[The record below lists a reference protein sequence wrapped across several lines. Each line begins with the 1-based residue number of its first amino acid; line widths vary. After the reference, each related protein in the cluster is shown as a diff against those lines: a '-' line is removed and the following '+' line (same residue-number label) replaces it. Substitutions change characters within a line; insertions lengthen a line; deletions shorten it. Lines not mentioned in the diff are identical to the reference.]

1 MFPLSDHQSGMVRAD
16 PLLDVRAAFLNNF
29 AITYHSDDGTPLD
42 SLDSP
47 SFTFISIPL
56 PSGDS
61 TAASATAN
69 VHIYPRSTPTNF
81 LSKRGTGPPHLL
93 DSICLLLEKRD
104 ESFTEYLQEARRC
117 GVGVVNLVDRRDVID
132 YVTTSNAISQ
142 FIGASLEL
150 PEAKTSFLPEA
161 REFQGGIAE
170 GGQDY
175 EVKVCRAR
183 TREFLMSCEDDSKD
197 FSWVGKLAKSCVD
210 RAIEQQKKDKLLIEE
225 QRAKREKT
233 SLLDDLKQQ
242 SQQHR
247 LDTNARSRS
256 VHSAPKAGAKGPWI
270 VILPSSANALI
281 TMYNARRFFADR
293 VFQPAS
299 ELRSKGKEPVFTVP
313 HPQTHHPVQ
322 FIDNPLRLTPPEW
335 ASVRL
340 CVVSGEEWQF
350 KGWRYGDTPQD
361 NLNHIKGVY
370 FYYEDEE
377 AEWKRKGEVGEW
389 RVKGIAVSRS
399 RRHADQMTLMQ
410 FWDMFT

>member
-1 MFPLSDHQSGMVRAD
+1 MVRAD
-16 PLLDVRAAFLNNF
+16 PLLDVRAAFLNNLV
-29 AITYHSDDGTPLD
+29 ITYHSDDGTPTD

-56 PSGDS
+56 PSGDT
-61 TAASATAN
+61 TAGAVPATTN

-81 LSKRGTGPPHLL
+81 LSKRGAGPSHLL

-132 YVTTSNAISQ
+132 YVTTSNATSQ
-142 FIGASLEL
+142 FIDASLGL
-150 PEAKTSFLPEA
+150 PEARTSFLPEA
-161 REFQGGIAE
+161 KEFQGSIAE

-197 FSWVGKLAKSCVD
+197 FSWVGRLAKSCVD

-242 SQQHR
+242 SQQQS
-247 LDTNARSRS
+247 LDANARSRS

-270 VILPSSANALI
+270 VILPSSTNALI
-281 TMYNARRFFADR
+281 TMYNAKRFFADESSSQPLSCAPR
-293 VFQPAS
+293 ARSLSSPFRTLRHTIPSIYRQSPAS
-299 ELRSKGKEPVFTVP
+299 HASRVGLCA
-313 HPQTHHPVQ
+313 
-322 FIDNPLRLTPPEW
+322 PLR
-335 ASVRL
+335 RIR
-340 CVVSGEEWQF
+340 G
-350 KGWRYGDTPQD
+350 
-361 NLNHIKGVY
+361 GV
-370 FYYEDEE
+370 
-377 AEWKRKGEVGEW
+377 
-389 RVKGIAVSRS
+389 AVQGLAI
-399 RRHADQMTLMQ
+399 RRHAARQPESYQRSLLLLRGRGGRVEAEGRGG
-410 FWDMFT
+410 